1 MGKKMAY
8 LKVVKTCHDHGALA
22 TGGMAASLH
31 QSGQLEQKVLDGKS
45 LEMSLG
51 VDGFLIY
58 DVKFLDCLQPLF
70 KQKHQFVQDKYTDQD
85 LLSIPKGKV
94 TLQGVQLITF
104 LHFQNRD

>member
-1 MGKKMAY
+1 
-8 LKVVKTCHDHGALA
+8 
-22 TGGMAASLH
+22 MAASLH
-31 QSGQLEQKVLDGKS
+31 QSGPLEHKVMDGKS

-94 TLQGVQLITF
+94 TLQGVQLIIF
-104 LHFQNRD
+104 FKLSKIRLKWLWRNLQKEKNEYPKVELIQKN